1 MKILIK
7 GATDQ
12 VARKREVR
20 KVLSRWDR
28 NTEAGDIIHKNDI
41 YLEAKYGASVDT
53 VHFIEGIHDHV
64 DIRIY
69 DTRHNILC
77 YLSLCEDDILGVE
90 VIV

>member
-12 VARKREVR
+12 IARKREIR
-20 KVLSRWDR
+20 QSLSRWDK
-28 NTEAGDIIHKNDI
+28 NTDGDLIHRNDI

-53 VHFIEGIHDHV
+53 VHFIDGIHDHV

-69 DTRHNILC
+69 ASNRQVLTFI
-77 YLSLCEDDILGVE
+77 SLTECDILGVE

>member
-12 VARKREVR
+12 VAGKRDVR

-28 NTEAGDIIHKNDI
+28 NLEAGDIIHKNDL

-53 VHFIEGIHDHV
+53 IHYIDGIKNHIDV
-64 DIRIY
+64 RIY
-69 DTRHNILC
+69 DSRHNLLC
-77 YLSLCEDDILGVE
+77 FLSLCEDDILGVE

>member
-12 VARKREVR
+12 VARKRDIR

-28 NTEAGDIIHKNDI
+28 NLDGDLLHKNDL
-41 YLEAKYGASVDT
+41 YLEAKYGASIDQ

-64 DIRIY
+64 DVRIY
-69 DTRHNILC
+69 GSNHDLQC
-77 YLSLCEDDILGVE
+77 YVSLTECDILGVE